1 MQSFRF
7 RLQRVLDWQ
16 QKVCQAEEEKLRLCL
31 LEVAHCQEK
40 LAKLAARS
48 VAMEH
53 EFLGQPAM
61 VPPDLKAFA
70 EFRRSTVKERR
81 ELVSEQQKREALL
94 AEQRQKLVSERRKLQ
109 VFEKLRQRAL
119 DEHTVA
125 ADRELEALGL
135 ESYVSALIK
144 RRSTKQPE

>member
-1 MQSFRF
+1 VQSFRF

-16 QKVCQAEEEKLRLCL
+16 QKVSQAEEEKLHQRLA
-31 LEVAHCQEK
+31 EVAHCQEK

-53 EFLGQPAM
+53 EFLGRSWM

-70 EFRRSTVKERR
+70 EFRRSTVKERLELAR
-81 ELVSEQQKREALL
+81 ELEKKEKLL
-94 AEQRQKLVSERRKLQ
+94 ADQRQKLLTERRKLQ
-109 VFEKLRQRAL
+109 VYEKLRERAL
-119 DEHTVA
+119 KGYTLE

-135 ESYVSALIK
+135 ESYLSAFIK
-144 RRSTKQPE
+144 RRSASQPD